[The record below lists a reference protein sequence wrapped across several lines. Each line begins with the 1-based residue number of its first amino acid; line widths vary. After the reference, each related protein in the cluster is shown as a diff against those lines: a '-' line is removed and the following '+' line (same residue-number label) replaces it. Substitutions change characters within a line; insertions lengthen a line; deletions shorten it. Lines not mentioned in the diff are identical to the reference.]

1 MKRKNSFLK
10 QLRRVSFFTVFILF
24 VALLSVFVAIFSGSG
39 DSSKSSDGDGQQ
51 TTLTAAE
58 VAAKGGLS
66 VERAQDVIAIL
77 NHLMSKENSTL
88 EGASGFLA
96 IAERESNF
104 DPKAINNGGGVA
116 GYFQWSGW
124 SSKVNGDRWANAPE
138 RKLDSK
144 TELDLLSK
152 ELNGSYGNVKTYI
165 QTAKD
170 SGKAALYISEHYEGV
185 SLSDGQTKADELQK
199 DAEKWKNIFKGTLK
213 GSESPGG
220 APGGSGTVAASYDFP
235 SEYRGKLKY
244 GEPTSNVLTTLGGN
258 TYPAGQCTWYV
269 TNRLIETGITTD
281 AAVYNYNGNGQDWVN
296 SLVTKGWKKSDKPEV
311 GAVCSTAGG
320 ADGTMAAYGHV
331 AFVECVNSDGTFL
344 ISECNYAGVQNK
356 VHYRVCSPASYYTF
370 ATRK

>member
-1 MKRKNSFLK
+1 MKRKNSFFK
-10 QLRRVSFFTVFILF
+10 RLRRLSFLTAFILF

-39 DSSKSSDGDGQQ
+39 DSSKSSDDDGQQ

-66 VERAQDVIAIL
+66 VERAQDVIAIF
-77 NHLMSKENSTL
+77 NHLMSKENATL

-96 IAERESNF
+96 IGERESNF
-104 DPKAINNGGGVA
+104 DPEAVNSGGGVA

-124 SSKVNGDRWANAPE
+124 SSKVNGDCWANAPE

-144 TELDLLSK
+144 TELALLST
-152 ELNGSYGNVKTYI
+152 ELNGSYGAVKTYL

-170 SGKAALYISEHYEGV
+170 SGEAALYISEHYEGV
-185 SLSDGQTKADELQK
+185 ALSDGQTKADELKK
-199 DAEKWKNIFKGTLK
+199 DAKKWEGIFKNTLQ
-213 GSESPGG
+213 GSDSSRG

-235 SEYRGKLKY
+235 SEYKGKLKY
-244 GEPTSNVLTTLGGN
+244 GEPTSNALTTLGGN
-258 TYPAGQCTWYV
+258 TYPVGQCTWYV

-296 SLVTKGWKKSDKPEV
+296 SLASKGWKKSDKPEI

-320 ADGTMAAYGHV
+320 ADSTLADYGHV
-331 AFVECVNSDGTFL
+331 AFVEYVNSDGTFL
-344 ISECNYAGVQNK
+344 ISELNYAGVQNK

-370 ATRK
+370 AIKK